1 MRRVSRTVPPAC
13 GFIDAPIATDL
24 AQLEADIAF
33 LGVPWGIPY
42 RMGQTS
48 SAETPGY
55 LRQVFS
61 RFRRSLVGGYNFDFG
76 GELLAGRTVRVV
88 DCGDVRSDPP
98 DIPATV
104 GRLILNLIHAMV
116 KTGQFD

>member
-1 MRRVSRTVPPAC
+1 VSRTVPPAC

-104 GRLILNLIHAMV
+104 GRLILSLIHAMV
-116 KTGQFD
+116 EARQFD